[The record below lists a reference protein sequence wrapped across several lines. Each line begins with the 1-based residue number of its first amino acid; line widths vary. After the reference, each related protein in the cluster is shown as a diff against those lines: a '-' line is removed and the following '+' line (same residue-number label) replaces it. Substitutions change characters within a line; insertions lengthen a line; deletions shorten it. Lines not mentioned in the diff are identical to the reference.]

1 MQEANELT
9 KLGINDLI
17 CRIVTKTIIPPK
29 EMNIDQMTAWMIGY
43 NQSTQEIL
51 EIINGMRGD

>member
-1 MQEANELT
+1 MKEANELT

-51 EIINGMRGD
+51 EIIKNEMWI

>member
-1 MQEANELT
+1 MNETNELT

>member
-1 MQEANELT
+1 MQETNELT

-17 CRIVTKTIIPPK
+17 RRIVTKTIIPPK
-29 EMNIDQMTAWMIGY
+29 EMNIDQMTAWKIGY

>member
-1 MQEANELT
+1 MQETNELT

-51 EIINGMRGD
+51 EIIKNERWI

>member
-1 MQEANELT
+1 MNETNELT

-51 EIINGMRGD
+51 EIINRMRGD

>member
-1 MQEANELT
+1 MQETNELT

>member
-1 MQEANELT
+1 MQETNELT

-51 EIINGMRGD
+51 EIINEMRGD

>member
-1 MQEANELT
+1 MQETNELT
-9 KLGINDLI
+9 KLWINDLI